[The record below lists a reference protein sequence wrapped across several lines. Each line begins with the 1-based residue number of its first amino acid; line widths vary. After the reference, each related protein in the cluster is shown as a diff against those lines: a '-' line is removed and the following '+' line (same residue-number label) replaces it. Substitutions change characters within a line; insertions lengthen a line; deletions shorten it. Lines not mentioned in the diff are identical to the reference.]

1 MPNWHKNTFF
11 SRFFDNRAL
20 QNETLLLKF
29 FIITFIFFCYKQN
42 EKVLIIR
49 ELAFFKIIKS
59 FTFCLY
65 ALLNNYSMLYFC
77 HVESTKAYDM
87 F

>member
-11 SRFFDNRAL
+11 SRFFDNHAL
-20 QNETLLLKF
+20 QNRTLLLNF
-29 FIITFIFFCYKQN
+29 FVITFIFFCYKQN
-42 EKVLIIR
+42 EKVLIIN
-49 ELAFFKIIKS
+49 ELDFFKFIKP

-65 ALLNNYSMLYFC
+65 ALLTNHSMLYFC
-77 HVESTKAYDM
+77 HVESAKAYDM

>member
-1 MPNWHKNTFF
+1 MPNWHKDTFF

-42 EKVLIIR
+42 EKVLIING
-49 ELAFFKIIKS
+49 LDF
-59 FTFCLY
+59 
-65 ALLNNYSMLYFC
+65 LNL
-77 HVESTKAYDM
+77 
-87 F
+87 